1 MPKVA
6 NSGTRATFY
15 ASVGLTGT
23 LAEAGQFPP
32 FFGSESRLGR
42 HGGLLITSALTL
54 LFVNIFD
61 IGALASIGSAI
72 SLAVF
77 VLVGLAGLRLRT
89 EISARASVI
98 VAAIAASGV
107 ALGFFVVDTYHHDRR
122 AFWAMIAI
130 VLLGLVTDL
139 VWKRFRDRPR

>member
-1 MPKVA
+1 
-6 NSGTRATFY
+6 
-15 ASVGLTGT
+15 
-23 LAEAGQFPP
+23 
-32 FFGSESRLGR
+32 
-42 HGGLLITSALTL
+42 
-54 LFVNIFD
+54 
-61 IGALASIGSAI
+61 
-72 SLAVF
+72 

-130 VLLGLVTDL
+130 VLLGVATDL
-139 VWKRFRDRPR
+139 VWKRVRDHPS

>member
-107 ALGFFVVDTYHHDRR
+107 ALGTVVDTYHHDRR